1 MEFIVEKIGMSR
13 IIDVDSKPVTL
24 CLVKDVKVCDILESN
39 QAIVAYSSGKKTNK
53 AIQGQQKKYSLSS
66 EFNKFRT
73 LKVSNSEVGDID
85 TSSLEAG
92 AVVKASFKS
101 KGRGFTGVV
110 KRYNFAGGMATHG
123 SRFHRRVGSIGNA
136 EYPGRVMK
144 GKKMPGRHGGK
155 TSTHKNEII
164 SFDAEKRILVLK
176 GSVAGAN
183 GALGM
188 VKVG

>member
-13 IIDVDSKPVTL
+13 IIEVDSKPVTL
-24 CLVKDVKVCDILESN
+24 CLVKEIKVCDVLESN
-39 QAIVAYSSGKKTNK
+39 QAIVAFSHGKKTNK

-66 EFNKFRT
+66 EFNTFRT
-73 LKVSNSEVGDID
+73 LTVSNSEAGDID
-85 TSSLEAG
+85 TSALETG
-92 AVVKASFKS
+92 AVAKVSFKS

-144 GKKMPGRHGGK
+144 GKKMPGRYGGK
-155 TSTHKNEII
+155 TITHKNEII
-164 SFDAEKRILVLK
+164 SFDAEKRVLVLK
-176 GSVAGAN
+176 GSVPGPN

>member
-13 IIDVDSKPVTL
+13 TIEVGSIPVTL
-24 CLVKDVKVCDILESN
+24 CLVKDMKVCDVFENN
-39 QAIVAYSSGKKTNK
+39 QAIVAFPNGKKTNK

-66 EFNKFRT
+66 EFNTFRT
-73 LKVSNSEVGDID
+73 LKVANNEAGDID
-85 TSSLEAG
+85 TSPLESG
-92 AVVKASFKS
+92 AVAKVSFKS
-101 KGRGFTGVV
+101 KGRGFAGVF
-110 KRYNFAGGMATHG
+110 KRYNFAGGMSSHG

-164 SFDAEKRILVLK
+164 SFDTEKRVLVLK

-183 GALGM
+183 GALGV

>member
-1 MEFIVEKIGMSR
+1 MTSQTHAQITFIWSYIKWIE
-13 IIDVDSKPVTL
+13 
-24 CLVKDVKVCDILESN
+24 N
-39 QAIVAYSSGKKTNK
+39 YAKKTNK

-73 LKVSNSEVGDID
+73 LTVSNSEAGDID
-85 TSSLEAG
+85 TSSLETG
-92 AVVKASFKS
+92 AVAKVSFKS

-144 GKKMPGRHGGK
+144 GKKMPGRYGGK
-155 TSTHKNEII
+155 TITHKNEII
-164 SFDAEKRILVLK
+164 SFDAEKRVLVLK
-176 GSVAGAN
+176 GSVPGPN